1 MYFIT
6 IMFIEEGVMA
16 ENAQQY
22 RRSVTPGSPN
32 SNRAQLMLQ
41 KLRCDPLGR
50 LVMQLKEIDDEIAE
64 NKAGPKISRMTIAT
78 LMALKFNVLK
88 ELLPYAYSKVPLD
101 TKSEGNSRVPIT
113 INIDG
118 SEILREEEGLV
129 NDINNALEEARQE
142 FPEYNV
148 ERDEAPVSFMVT

>member
-1 MYFIT
+1 
-6 IMFIEEGVMA
+6 MA
-16 ENAQQY
+16 VDSQQY

-32 SNRAQLMLQ
+32 SNRAQTMLQ

-50 LVMQLKEIDDEIAE
+50 LVMQLAEIDTEIATIRE
-64 NKAGPKISRMTIAT
+64 DFKPSRMVIAT

-101 TKSEGNSRVPIT
+101 KESDGSVRMPIT

-118 SEILREEEGLV
+118 TEILREEENLV
-129 NDINNALEEARQE
+129 EQINDALEEARVE
-142 FPEYNV
+142 FPSYNQ
-148 ERDEAPVSFMVT
+148 DKHQDPVSFMIGGR

>member
-1 MYFIT
+1 MAT
-6 IMFIEEGVMA
+6 EES
-16 ENAQQY
+16 QTY

-50 LVMQLKEIDDEIAE
+50 LVMQLQEIDDEIATIRDDV
-64 NKAGPKISRMTIAT
+64 KPSRMVIAT

-88 ELLPYAYSKVPLD
+88 ELLPYAYSKVPQD
-101 TKSEGNSRVPIT
+101 KENDGSVRVPIT

-118 SEILREEEGLV
+118 SEITNEAEGLV
-129 NDINNALEEARQE
+129 NQINDALEEARVE
-142 FPEYNV
+142 FPEYNANKEV
-148 ERDEAPVSFMVT
+148 QPVSFMIGGR